1 MKHIRIEKNDTGYIL
16 RQSTIFQGMTTLFLL
31 MMLSLAALPWVI
43 FAVTGM
49 LHAEGTLLLALVCT
63 AGLGGIGCYFFCVSI
78 GQRVLVDHEGVRV
91 YHFGRCKREM
101 PWRYVKSW
109 GIACMKNHYS
119 HRSKDQYYL
128 YFSTKSGERLG
139 KHCISLLIDPKEKG
153 ELRRSGLYD
162 FISAHRGED
171 EDEGYL

>member
-1 MKHIRIEKNDTGYIL
+1 MKHIRIEKTGTGYIL
-16 RQSTIFQGMTTLFLL
+16 RHSKFFRGMTTLLFL
-31 MMLSLAALPWVI
+31 MMLSFAALPWVI

-49 LHAEGTLLLALVCT
+49 PDAEGTLLLALICT

-91 YHFGRCKREM
+91 FHFGRCKREM

-109 GIACMKNHYS
+109 GVTSVKTRVKYHTTE
-119 HRSKDQYYL
+119 QYYV
-128 YFSTKSGERLG
+128 YFSDKAGERTG
-139 KHCISLLIDPKEKG
+139 KHCITMPIDPKEEG

-171 EDEGYL
+171 KDEGYL